1 MAPLDLAQLP
11 LGERVQHELLVLE
24 RAERSKSDGDPYVVL
39 RLGNPSGSIETAPIW
54 AEQLAWADGAER
66 GMIVQAIGHVS
77 VYGKNGHTKRQL
89 TLTAPLRVLPA
100 GQARAEE
107 FLPRIAGDCT
117 RLWDWVDRTR
127 AEVRSGRLRRV
138 LDLFFGDDDFRLRF
152 ERAPGSV
159 AGHHAKLGG
168 LLLHTYEVTS
178 IARAAARTTRVNR
191 DLVVAGALL
200 HDVGKVEA
208 YEIGPAG
215 FDHTP
220 RGLLL
225 GHVVLGCLMLQCR
238 VAEAAGARGERVCSD
253 GQLLELEHLILSHH
267 GALEFGSPV
276 QPMTVEA
283 ELVHW
288 ADETSAKTHDMM
300 DALGD
305 PEGFAAG
312 GEFSDRKLW
321 RVGRRVWRR
330 PHSWE

>member
-1 MAPLDLAQLP
+1 MPPLDLLQLAV
-11 LGERVQHELLVLE
+11 GTRVQHELLVLE

-39 RLGNPSGSIETAPIW
+39 RLGNASGSIETAPIW
-54 AEQLAWADGAER
+54 AEQLAWAEGAER
-66 GMIVQAIGHVS
+66 GAVVQATGHVS
-77 VYGKNGHTKRQL
+77 VYGRNGHSKRQL

-100 GQARAEE
+100 AKVRAED

-127 AEVRSGRLRRV
+127 AEVQSARLRRV
-138 LDLFFGDDDFRLRF
+138 LELFFCDDEFRLRF
-152 ERAPGSV
+152 ERTPGSV
-159 AGHHAKLGG
+159 SGHHAKLGG
-168 LLLHTYEVTS
+168 LLLHVYEVTS
-178 IARAAARTTRVNR
+178 IARTAARTTRANL

-215 FDHTP
+215 FEYTP
-220 RGLLL
+220 CGLLL
-225 GHVVLGCLMLQCR
+225 GHVVLGCLMLQRR
-238 VAEAAGARGERVCSD
+238 VADAALRGDPVCSD
-253 GQLLELEHLILSHH
+253 GQLLELEHLVVSHH

-283 ELVHW
+283 EILHW
-288 ADETSAKTHDMM
+288 ADETSARARDMI
-300 DALGD
+300 DALD
-305 PEGFAAG
+305 DAEAFAAG

-330 PHSWE
+330 PHGWD